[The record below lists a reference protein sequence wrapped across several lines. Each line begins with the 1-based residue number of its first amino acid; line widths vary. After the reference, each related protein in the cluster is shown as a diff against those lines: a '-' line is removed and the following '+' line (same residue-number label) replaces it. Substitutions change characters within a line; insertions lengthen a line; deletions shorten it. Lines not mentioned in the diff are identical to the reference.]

1 MIRIGLVCLILCCCS
16 CVSKQSAVV
25 PSAEPATIR
34 FASSEKVLF
43 RSAPMLSGRLKQP
56 AGGGPFPAV
65 VLLHGC
71 AGIQAKRDHPWAQ
84 RLNEW
89 GYVTLQV
96 DSFRPRDTTSTCT
109 WSGKELSDIL
119 DRRITDAYDAK
130 RYLGSLPIVDSSRIA
145 VMGWSQGGTT
155 TVNLLFS
162 EREEPF
168 KTAVALYPSCR
179 HSLADINAPLL
190 ILIGAKDDWT
200 PAERCVAKM
209 PKKQSLHEVFLQIYP
224 NAYHAY
230 DAPGKPREVSGSRG
244 RHHLEHDPVAEQDS
258 IVRVQEFLGK
268 HLK

>member
-1 MIRIGLVCLILCCCS
+1 
-16 CVSKQSAVV
+16 
-25 PSAEPATIR
+25 
-34 FASSEKVLF
+34 
-43 RSAPMLSGRLKQP
+43 
-56 AGGGPFPAV
+56 V

-71 AGIQAKRDHPWAQ
+71 AGVQPKRDHQWAQ

-96 DSFRPRDTTSTCT
+96 DSFRPRDITSTCT

-119 DRRITDAYDAK
+119 DRRVTDAYDAK

-145 VMGWSQGGTT
+145 VMGWSQGGSTV
-155 TVNLLFS
+155 VNLLVS
-162 EREEPF
+162 ERDEPF
-168 KTAVALYPSCR
+168 KAAVALYPSCR
-179 HSLADINAPLL
+179 HSLAEINAPLL

-209 PKKQSLHEVFLQIYP
+209 PKEQSLYEVLLQVYP

-244 RHHLEHDPVAEQDS
+244 SHHLEHDPIAEQDS
-258 IVRVQEFLGK
+258 IDRVRGFLEK
-268 HLK
+268 YMK